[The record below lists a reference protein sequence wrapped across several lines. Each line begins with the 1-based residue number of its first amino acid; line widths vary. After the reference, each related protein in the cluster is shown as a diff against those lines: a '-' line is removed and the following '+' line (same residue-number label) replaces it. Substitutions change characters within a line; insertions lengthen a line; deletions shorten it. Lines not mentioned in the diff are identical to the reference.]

1 MQNEKIL
8 RSGKVDFQILN
19 KFLSSLPQDKSV
31 KIGPGIGID
40 AAVIKINEEYV
51 AVKTD
56 PITFTSASLG
66 WYVVNINANDIVCVG
81 AKPCWFL
88 VNLLLPP
95 GEKRNF
101 LENFFKQLLNA
112 CQELQISLVGG
123 HTEVTSAV
131 NRPIVVG
138 QMIGKIQKDKVI
150 CNTDAQVGDVI
161 LLTKGLAIEGTHVIY
176 QEKQKELESKIS
188 SEFLKRMENFLKN
201 PGISVVKEAII
212 ATNNANIHCMHDPT
226 EGGLIAGLWEIAVA
240 SGVEISVDWKSI
252 PIFEE
257 TKILCQIYN
266 FDPLRLLASG
276 ALILVVPSSEVD
288 KLMYLYK
295 KAGISCAKIGEI
307 ISNNNVGVKII
318 KEGKTFFVEHSSRD
332 ELTKLF

>member
-1 MQNEKIL
+1 MCI
-8 RSGKVDFQILN
+8 RDS
-19 KFLSSLPQDKSV
+19 
-31 KIGPGIGID
+31 
-40 AAVIKINEEYV
+40 
-51 AVKTD
+51 
-56 PITFTSASLG
+56 
-66 WYVVNINANDIVCVG
+66 
-81 AKPCWFL
+81 
-88 VNLLLPP
+88 
-95 GEKRNF
+95 
-101 LENFFKQLLNA
+101 LNA